1 MPGFMFKTQAKF
13 PVDQQAKKQSGTE
26 CGREAG
32 KLETQLGEHSASLE
46 VAQQGGP
53 LSPQTPLC

>member
-1 MPGFMFKTQAKF
+1 MFKTQAKF